1 MAHISKKIISGS
13 ILWGC
18 ALISWAAPSGECR
31 DIREPVE
38 RLACYDSRA
47 KLGSQP
53 AEEDVA
59 SKIENPVGPSSKN
72 RPAWGNGG
80 SREEPAAS
88 AVQNALKVALPRRN
102 TVENRAPAKPVE
114 YTIRKVL
121 RKYGGKVEYHTAD
134 GREFRKLTTS
144 TSDFAVGDTVV
155 AKLGVFSAV
164 FLINQK
170 GKRIKVKPLN

>member
-13 ILWGC
+13 ILWGYAAFSC
-18 ALISWAAPSGECR
+18 ATPSVECR
-31 DIREPVE
+31 DIREPAK
-38 RLACYDSRA
+38 RLACYDSRE

-59 SKIENPVGPSSKN
+59 PKTESPVGPSSEN
-72 RPAWGNGG
+72 RPERSNGG
-80 SREEPAAS
+80 SPEEQTTS

-164 FLINQK
+164 FLINQN